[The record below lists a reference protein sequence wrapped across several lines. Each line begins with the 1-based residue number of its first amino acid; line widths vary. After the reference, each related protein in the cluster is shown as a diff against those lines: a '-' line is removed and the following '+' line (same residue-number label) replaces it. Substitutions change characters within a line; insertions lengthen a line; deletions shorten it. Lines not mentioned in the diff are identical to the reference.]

1 MHSQFTKFGFP
12 FEGSAEALIP
22 FSFCCIIIC
31 NHFLVLSVCRFL
43 PCCDTDR
50 ASGPQRVIGLSQR
63 RTPSQRS
70 YIPGHT
76 IRKGGE
82 IPMKTRKKKVLS
94 EHAKRQEASFWK
106 MMKAADSGR
115 QCFS

>member
-1 MHSQFTKFGFP
+1 M
-12 FEGSAEALIP
+12 
-22 FSFCCIIIC
+22 
-31 NHFLVLSVCRFL
+31 
-43 PCCDTDR
+43 
-50 ASGPQRVIGLSQR
+50 
-63 RTPSQRS
+63 
-70 YIPGHT
+70 PGHM

-82 IPMKTRKKKVLS
+82 IPMKTRKKEVLT

>member
-1 MHSQFTKFGFP
+1 MHSQFTQSDYP
-12 FEGSAEALIP
+12 FECGAE
-22 FSFCCIIIC
+22 
-31 NHFLVLSVCRFL
+31 FLVLLFL
-43 PCCDTDR
+43 SHHFLQPFPDPLRLPLLFLLRHQSSQWPPAGDW
-50 ASGPQRVIGLSQR
+50 LS
-63 RTPSQRS
+63 PKENPFAES
-70 YIPGHT
+70 YIPGHM

-82 IPMKTRKKKVLS
+82 IPMKTRKKKVLT

>member
-1 MHSQFTKFGFP
+1 LQPFP
-12 FEGSAEALIP
+12 ILSL
-22 FSFCCIIIC
+22 CC
-31 NHFLVLSVCRFL
+31 
-43 PCCDTDR
+43 
-50 ASGPQRVIGLSQR
+50 
-63 RTPSQRS
+63 RTPRS
-70 YIPGHT
+70 IPIEPVAPAGDRLSPKENPENPFAESTIPGHM

-82 IPMKTRKKKVLS
+82 IPMKTRKKKVLT